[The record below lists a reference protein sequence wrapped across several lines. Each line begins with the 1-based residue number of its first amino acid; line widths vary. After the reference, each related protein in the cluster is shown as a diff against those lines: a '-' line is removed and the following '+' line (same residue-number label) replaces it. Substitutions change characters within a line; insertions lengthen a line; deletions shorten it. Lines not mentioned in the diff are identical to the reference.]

1 MINKTVFFEYVRK
14 LPFGGRL
21 TPDNVEGLE
30 KILDYKTLKYPNMP
44 DVQLAY
50 VLATVFHETAGT
62 MQPIVE
68 RGSDKY
74 LRSKKYWPWIGR
86 GLIQITWKANYDKYG
101 ITNPEDAL
109 TWPVALK
116 VLFDG
121 MVTGKFTG
129 KKLSDYFNDDKTDP
143 VWARSIV
150 NGKRKGETLPDK
162 ANLIRDYYNAFKN
175 ALEASQTTNK
185 VEQVVE
191 QLKEEKSSPTA
202 VEALPNDTTKLGVN
216 VAAAG
221 TIVSTVIASIS
232 NPWALGALV
241 VVAIGLYLVYSGR
254 LVITQKAGV

>member
-1 MINKTVFFEYVRK
+1 MSENMNKTVFFEYVRK

-30 KILDYKTLKYPNMP
+30 KILGYRSLKYPNMS
-44 DVQLAY
+44 DLQLAY

-101 ITNPEDAL
+101 ITNPADAL

-129 KKLSDYFNDDKTDP
+129 KKLSDYFNDNKEDP

-175 ALEASQTTNK
+175 ALEASQTT
-185 VEQVVE
+185 
-191 QLKEEKSSPTA
+191 TA

>member
-1 MINKTVFFEYVRK
+1 MNKTVFFEYVRK

-21 TPDNVEGLE
+21 TPDNVEGLN
-30 KILDYKTLKYPNMP
+30 KILDYRASKYPTMP

-50 VLATVFHETAGT
+50 ILATVFHETAGT
-62 MQPIVE
+62 MQPIKE
-68 RGSDKY
+68 RGGETY
-74 LRSKKYWPWIGR
+74 LRSKKYYPWYGR
-86 GLIQITWKANYDKYG
+86 GLIQITWKENYAKYG
-101 ITNPEDAL
+101 IKNPDDAL
-109 TWPVALK
+109 TWPVALR

-129 KKLSDYFNDDKTDP
+129 KKLSDYFNPNKEDP
-143 VWARSIV
+143 IWARSIV
-150 NGKRKGETLPDK
+150 NGKRKGEPLPDK
-162 ANLIRDYYNAFKN
+162 ANLIRDYYNAFGH
-175 ALEASQTTNK
+175 ALAASKMPDK
-185 VEQVVE
+185 VEETVE
-191 QLKEEKSSPTA
+191 KLKEEKASPTA
-202 VEALPNDTTKLGVN
+202 VESLPNDTTKLGVN